1 MNFCQLNE
9 GYQLNSE
16 MFRYHSLNYVMKER
30 EDDVKSKTT
39 EINTSIKLYL
49 RQNLKITLKVVF
61 PDSTIRGAEGRGKL
75 E

>member
-1 MNFCQLNE
+1 
-9 GYQLNSE
+9 
-16 MFRYHSLNYVMKER
+16 MKER

-61 PDSTIRGAEGRGKL
+61 PDSTI
-75 E
+75 